1 MRKTLSFITLIVIV
15 SGCVNPI
22 NLHTMKK
29 YANAAYRNHDAGDWV
44 TAQKNFG
51 RAVVNARLGKA
62 DDRTLAILLYE
73 YGRASGV
80 ICNWAESEKSLT
92 AAYELDRDNDG
103 PTHMSLV
110 ELARMSIGRHEFSK
124 AVEYFEQALPELEN
138 LQSDARDPIGYADF
152 VDDYTLAFEKAGKDE
167 ATQIHHMRARAK
179 ELRNTFPEAKAFSE
193 KTPYGTQ
200 CQKNEHKTI
209 QNVQP

>member
-1 MRKTLSFITLIVIV
+1 MRKMLSFITLILIM
-15 SGCVNPI
+15 SGCANPI
-22 NLHTMKK
+22 ASHVMKRYADAAYSNLH
-29 YANAAYRNHDAGDWV
+29 AGDWG
-44 TAQKNFG
+44 TAQMQFG
-51 RAVVNARLGKA
+51 RAIVNARQGKA

-124 AVEYFEQALPELEN
+124 AVEYFEQALPEFKN
-138 LQSDARDPIGYADF
+138 LQADARDPIGYADF
-152 VDDYTLAFEKAGKDE
+152 VDDYSLALEKAGKDE
-167 ATQIHHMRARAK
+167 ATQIHHMRARAE

-200 CQKNEHKTI
+200 CQKN
-209 QNVQP
+209 